1 MRIKFLGTGASEG
14 IPSMFCNC
22 PTCKRAREAGGKEI
36 RARSGMLLDDDFMID
51 FSGDM
56 FLNSLR
62 HGVDCS
68 RIRHILVSHSHWDHL
83 CVNDIAP
90 QRYKIEEQDVLPLHI
105 YSNAVVTD
113 TIGLL
118 WRSLC
123 EKGFVQLHTLT
134 VGETIALGD
143 FAVTVFRSQHMTTE
157 ESMIF
162 LIEKDGK
169 RYLHLY
175 DTGEGVDQ
183 VVLYLQE
190 RGIEIDAAALDCTYG
205 MLEREYFGHMNLN
218 QAIRLTE
225 RFKKVGV
232 FTPKTQVY
240 VTHFCHWGGTYE
252 ELQKKASLHGINVAY
267 DGLEIKA

>member
-14 IPSMFCNC
+14 IPSLFCNC
-22 PTCKRAREAGGKEI
+22 PTCKRAREVGGKEV
-36 RARSGMLLDDDFMID
+36 RSRSGMLIDDDFMID
-51 FSGDM
+51 FSSDM

-68 RIRHILVSHSHWDHL
+68 RVRHILVSHSHWDHVN
-83 CVNDIAP
+83 VNDIAP
-90 QRYKIEEQDVLPLHI
+90 QRYKIEEQDVLPLHV
-105 YSNAVVTD
+105 YSNATVTGAIV
-113 TIGLL
+113 TS

-123 EKGFVQLHTLT
+123 EKGFVQLHTLS
-134 VGETIALGD
+134 VGETVAVD
-143 FAVTVFRSQHMTTE
+143 DYTVTVFRSQHMATE

-190 RGIEIDAAALDCTYG
+190 RGITVDVAALDCTYG
-205 MLEREYFGHMNLN
+205 IIEREYFGHMNAN

-225 RFKKVGV
+225 RFRKVGV
-232 FTPKTQVY
+232 FTSNTQVY
-240 VTHFCHWGGTYE
+240 ITHFCHWGGTYE
-252 ELQKKASLHGINVAY
+252 EIRKKTEVHGINVAY
-267 DGLEIKA
+267 DGLEIKV